1 MLFSVHSLLLV
12 FFLFILFC
20 TSYISTQP
28 TADADTDF
36 SCSSDSPVSCETYLT
51 FRARPPDYLSV
62 GSISD
67 LFGVSRLSIAKS
79 NHLSSE
85 DELLKANQLLLV
97 PIDCNCNGS
106 RYFSNV
112 TYQIKKDDS
121 FYLVSI
127 TAFENLTNF
136 LLVQDMNP
144 TLVPNKLN
152 IGDEVVF
159 PLLCRCPNKALRD
172 KGIKYLITYV
182 WQPADDILSV
192 SSMFNASPADILV
205 ENNYRNFTAALC
217 LPVLIPVSELPVL
230 VQAYPFPAGT
240 RRARQRHILSAI
252 VGTIVAFLICMFFSL
267 VFYIHRSC
275 RKKMMLERNLSNSE
289 FADIIKMKKTSM
301 DEKFELKIIPD
312 KLLPGVSGYLD
323 KPIIYDEKVIT
334 EATKN
339 FSERYRIG
347 GSVYKAMINGQV
359 FAVKKFH
366 DVTEELKIL
375 QRVNHAN
382 LVKLIGISTD
392 NDGKCFL
399 VYEYAENDSLDK
411 WLFPKSPPSSCSV
424 ALLTWTRRLS
434 IALDVANGL
443 QYMHE
448 HSRPSIVHGD
458 IRTTNILLNSKFK
471 AKICNFATARSATSS
486 LLLKADVFAFGVF
499 LFELLSGRKGME
511 ISKKGEIVWKEIRGV
526 LETGK
531 NVEER
536 LASWMDS
543 SLKSFYPIGGA
554 LILANLAAVCT
565 SEKSSARPSMT
576 EIVFNLSFLTQ
587 STSEMEERSWT
598 EPDESLRSISP
609 VVGR

>member
-1 MLFSVHSLLLV
+1 MVFSLHSLLA
-12 FFLFILFC
+12 FFLLILFC
-20 TSYISTQP
+20 ASYSSTQLIAND
-28 TADADTDF
+28 TVTDF
-36 SCSSDSPVSCETYLT
+36 SCSSDSPVSCETYLS
-51 FRARPPDYLSV
+51 FRARSPDYVNV

-67 LFGVSRLSIAKS
+67 LFGVSRLSLAKA
-79 NHLSSE
+79 NNLSSE
-85 DELLKANQLLLV
+85 DQLLKPNQLLLI

-144 TLVPNKLN
+144 TLVPNQLK
-152 IGDEVVF
+152 IGVEVVF
-159 PLLCRCPNKALRD
+159 PLLCKCPNKVLRD
-172 KGIKYLITYV
+172 KGIKNLITYV
-182 WQPADDILSV
+182 WQPADDISSV

-205 ENNYRNFTAALC
+205 VNNYRNFTAALC
-217 LPVLIPVSELPVL
+217 LPVLIPVSELPVF
-230 VQAYPFPAGT
+230 VQADPLPAGT
-240 RRARQRHILSAI
+240 HRDRQRHILSAI
-252 VGTIVAFLICMFFSL
+252 IGTIVAFMICMFFSL
-267 VFYIHRSC
+267 GVYIHRLC
-275 RKKMMLERNLSNSE
+275 RKKMMLERNFSNSE
-289 FADIIKMKKTSM
+289 SAEMIEIKKTSLN
-301 DEKFELKIIPD
+301 ENFELKIIPD

-323 KPIIYDEKVIT
+323 NPIIYEEKVIM

-339 FSERYRIG
+339 LSDRYRIG
-347 GSVYKAMINGQV
+347 RSVYKAMINGQV

-392 NDGKCFL
+392 NSGNCFL

-411 WLFPKSPPSSCSV
+411 WLFPKSPLSSCSV
-424 ALLTWTRRLS
+424 AVLTWTQRLR

-443 QYMHE
+443 HYMHE

-458 IRTTNILLNSKFK
+458 LRASNILLNSKLR
-471 AKICNFATARSATSS
+471 AKISNFSTARPAASS

-499 LFELLSGRKGME
+499 LFELLSGRKGMKVTE
-511 ISKKGEIVWKEIRGV
+511 KGEIVWKEIRGV

-536 LASWMDS
+536 LATWIDS
-543 SLKSFYPIGGA
+543 SLDSFYPIGGA

-565 SEKSSARPSMT
+565 SEKSSDRPGMT

-587 STSEMEERSWT
+587 STYEMDEGCWI